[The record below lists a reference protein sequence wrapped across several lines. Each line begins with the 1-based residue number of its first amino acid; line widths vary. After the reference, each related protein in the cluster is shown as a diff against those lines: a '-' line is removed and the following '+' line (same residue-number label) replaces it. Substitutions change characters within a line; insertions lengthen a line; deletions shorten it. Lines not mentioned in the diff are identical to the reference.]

1 MSNVVN
7 FPKIQQHASVGDALE
22 AARGW
27 GFEDVVIVGRLPD
40 EADGITLFINVS
52 KNPSAYLEM
61 SEAARTAYLFSKG
74 YLK

>member
-1 MSNVVN
+1 MGNIVN

-22 AARGW
+22 SARGW

-40 EADGITLFINVS
+40 EADGITMFINVS
-52 KNPSAYLEM
+52 KNSSAYLEM
-61 SEAARTAYLFSKG
+61 SEAARIAYLFSKW